1 MENFIF
7 SINTALPIL
16 LMTLLG
22 MVLKK
27 YGVLNDNS
35 IPVLDRFAF
44 KVGLPAL
51 MFHNVATMDF
61 YSEFSASFVL
71 YCAGISLASFL
82 IIWYISLKLFPDRS
96 MAGAFAQGSV
106 RGSVAVLGAAIV
118 SSIYGSAGIAAL
130 MVAASVPIYNVMSV
144 IILTFCGSSISDP
157 HDRIR
162 SALKGIITNPLIL
175 GIIAALPFALL
186 RIELPK
192 GVYKAISDV
201 ATTATPLS
209 LMVIGASFSVAEAT
223 ARFKPALLATA
234 IKLLIFPALSIPL
247 AVMLGFRDA
256 ALTSIIL
263 MVGSASAPAGF
274 LMARNM
280 GCDGPLSANIIMLSQ
295 ISFPFTLAMW
305 LFILKSLALI

>member
-1 MENFIF
+1 VENFIF

-22 MVLKK
+22 LGLKK
-27 YGVLNDNS
+27 CRILTESS

-51 MFHNVATMDF
+51 MFHNIANMDF
-61 YSEFSASFVL
+61 YSEFSARFVL
-71 YCAGISLASFL
+71 YCSGISLASFL
-82 IIWYISLKLFPDRS
+82 IIWYISLKLFSDRS
-96 MAGAFAQGSV
+96 IAGAFAQGSV

-175 GIIAALPFALL
+175 GILAALPFALF
-186 RIELPK
+186 RIELPQ
-192 GVYKAISDV
+192 GISRAISDV
-201 ATTATPLS
+201 SATATPLS
-209 LMVIGASFSVAEAT
+209 LIVIGASFSVADAT
-223 ARFKPALLATA
+223 ARFKPALLATS
-234 IKLLIFPALSIPL
+234 IKLIVFPALSIPL

-263 MVGSASAPAGF
+263 MLGSASAPAGF
-274 LMARNM
+274 LMSRNM

-295 ISFPFTLAMW
+295 MAFPFTLTLW